1 MIAERIKNVTFIK
14 RGNERDDFF
23 FFVIPSFQLFRIP
36 EFKKN
41 AKKCPA
47 RKHILLTKKVKKD
60 KEYVLLSQTEKL
72 KKMRIL
78 HTLWKLT
85 INTICHGILFSGKD

>member
-23 FFVIPSFQLFRIP
+23 FLVIPSFQLFRIP

-41 AKKCPA
+41 AKNVQQGN
-47 RKHILLTKKVKKD
+47 I
-60 KEYVLLSQTEKL
+60 YY
-72 KKMRIL
+72 
-78 HTLWKLT
+78 
-85 INTICHGILFSGKD
+85 